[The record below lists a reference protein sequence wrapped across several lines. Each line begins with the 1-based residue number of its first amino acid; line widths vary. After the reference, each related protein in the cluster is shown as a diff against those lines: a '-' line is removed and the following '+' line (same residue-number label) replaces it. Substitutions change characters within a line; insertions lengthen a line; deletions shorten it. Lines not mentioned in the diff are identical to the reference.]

1 MSEIEQK
8 PVVEQTE
15 DSLEL
20 SVSADVVEEAP
31 TTSNGVNPAN
41 AEMPEADLSSADSP
55 PEESTEVDT
64 PAEEAKAE
72 LNYLGADLF
81 NDVRKVSMEDLL
93 NSEVTED
100 VPQEEQDRYLST
112 FSEINE
118 REIVTGRVIGM
129 NEKEILI
136 DIGFKSEG
144 VIHRDEFT
152 EDNLP
157 EVGEKLD
164 VYLERME
171 DESGKTVLSKE
182 KADFLRRWTELRN
195 HHETGE
201 IISGRII
208 RRIKGGMIV
217 DLNGVQA
224 FLPGSQIDV
233 RPVKDFDKYINSDI
247 DLRAFLPGSQ
257 IDVRPVKDFDK
268 YINSD
273 IDLRVV
279 KFNEFRK
286 NVVVSHK
293 AILEES
299 MAEQRD
305 ELFDKLEVGSV
316 MEGRVK
322 NITDFGVFIDLGG
335 IDGLLHITDLSW
347 GRVSH
352 PSELIGMDD
361 TLTVKIIDFDQ
372 EKKRVSLGLKQLTP
386 HPWDNVD
393 ERYPEGTNINGKIV
407 SMTNY
412 GAFVEIEP
420 GIEGLVH
427 VSEMSWTRHIK
438 NPSEM
443 YSLGDEVEAVVL
455 AIDSED
461 RKISLGAKQLQDDP
475 WDQIEEK
482 YMVGTIVKG
491 KVINLT
497 QFGAFVELEEGIDGL
512 IHVSD
517 LSWTKIV
524 RHPKE
529 IIEKDQE
536 VEVRVLEVSR
546 ESRRIALGLKQVSDD
561 PWPELVKQFE
571 TGKEV
576 EGEIVRVLDKGV
588 ILILDND
595 VEGIIPFGRQ
605 PKRQRKALSSK
616 YNSGQKMI
624 GVVMEVKPDDKKVVL
639 FSDELSA
646 DKPDK
651 IDDVEE
657 YLKSQEEIVGET
669 IEIPSISTEETESDS
684 EPEVE

>member
-81 NDVRKVSMEDLL
+81 NDVREVSMEDLL
-93 NSEVTED
+93 NSEITED

-217 DLNGVQA
+217 DLNGVQ
-224 FLPGSQIDV
+224 
-233 RPVKDFDKYINSDI
+233 
-247 DLRAFLPGSQ
+247 AFLPGSQ

-443 YSLGDEVEAVVL
+443 YSLGDEVKAVVL

-616 YNSGQKMI
+616 YKAGQKMI

>member
-8 PVVEQTE
+8 PVDEPTENSVE
-15 DSLEL
+15 LA
-20 SVSADVVEEAP
+20 VSAEIVEEAP
-31 TTSNGVNPAN
+31 LTSNNEELSDVESLDEETNN
-41 AEMPEADLSSADSP
+41 VETTEDESPEI
-55 PEESTEVDT
+55 DT
-64 PAEEAKAE
+64 PAEEAKPE
-72 LNYLGADLF
+72 LNYLGLDLF
-81 NDVRKVSMEDLL
+81 NDVREVSMEELL
-93 NSEVTED
+93 NSEIIEE

-144 VIHRDEFT
+144 VILRNEFT
-152 EDNLP
+152 EENLP

-195 HHETGE
+195 HHESGE

-224 FLPGSQIDV
+224 FLPGSQIDI
-233 RPVKDFDKYINSDI
+233 RPVKDFDKYID
-247 DLRAFLPGSQ
+247 
-257 IDVRPVKDFDK
+257 
-268 YINSD
+268 SD

-305 ELFDKLEVGSV
+305 ELFKKLEVGSV

-347 GRVSH
+347 GRVNH

-372 EKKRVSLGLKQLTP
+372 EKTRVSLGLKQLTP

-393 ERYPEGTNINGKIV
+393 EKYPEGTNIKGKIV

-443 YSLGDEVEAVVL
+443 YTLGDELEAVVL
-455 AIDSED
+455 AINSED

-475 WDQIEEK
+475 WD
-482 YMVGTIVKG
+482 
-491 KVINLT
+491 
-497 QFGAFVELEEGIDGL
+497 
-512 IHVSD
+512 
-517 LSWTKIV
+517 
-524 RHPKE
+524 
-529 IIEKDQE
+529 
-536 VEVRVLEVSR
+536 
-546 ESRRIALGLKQVSDD
+546 
-561 PWPELVKQFE
+561 
-571 TGKEV
+571 
-576 EGEIVRVLDKGV
+576 
-588 ILILDND
+588 
-595 VEGIIPFGRQ
+595 
-605 PKRQRKALSSK
+605 
-616 YNSGQKMI
+616 
-624 GVVMEVKPDDKKVVL
+624 
-639 FSDELSA
+639 
-646 DKPDK
+646 
-651 IDDVEE
+651 
-657 YLKSQEEIVGET
+657 
-669 IEIPSISTEETESDS
+669 
-684 EPEVE
+684 

>member
-8 PVVEQTE
+8 PVDEQTE
-15 DSLEL
+15 NSVEL
-20 SVSADVVEEAP
+20 AVSAEIVEEAP
-31 TTSNGVNPAN
+31 LTSNNEELSDVESLDEETNN
-41 AEMPEADLSSADSP
+41 VETTEDKSPEI
-55 PEESTEVDT
+55 DT
-64 PAEEAKAE
+64 PAEEANPE
-72 LNYLGADLF
+72 LNYLGLDLF
-81 NDVRKVSMEDLL
+81 NDVREVSMEELL
-93 NSEVTED
+93 NSEAIEE

-144 VIHRDEFT
+144 VILRNEFT
-152 EDNLP
+152 EENLP

-195 HHETGE
+195 NHETGE

-224 FLPGSQIDV
+224 FLPGSQIDI
-233 RPVKDFDKYINSDI
+233 RPVKDFDKYID
-247 DLRAFLPGSQ
+247 
-257 IDVRPVKDFDK
+257 
-268 YINSD
+268 SD

-305 ELFDKLEVGSV
+305 ELFKKLEVGSV

-347 GRVSH
+347 GRVNH

-372 EKKRVSLGLKQLTP
+372 EKTRVSLGLKQLTP

-393 ERYPEGTNINGKIV
+393 DKYPEGTNIKGKIV
-407 SMTNY
+407 SLTNY

-443 YSLGDEVEAVVL
+443 YTLGDEVEAVVL

-475 WDQIEEK
+475 WDEIEEK
-482 YMVGTIVKG
+482 YMMGTIVKG
-491 KVINLT
+491 SVINLT

-529 IIEKDQE
+529 IIEKGQE

-546 ESRRIALGLKQVSDD
+546 ESRRIALGLKQVGDD
-561 PWPELVKQFE
+561 PWPDLVKQFE

-576 EGEIVRVLDKGV
+576 EGEIVRVLDKGI
-588 ILILDND
+588 ILNLDQD
-595 VEGIIPFGRQ
+595 VEGIIPFGSQ

-616 YNSGQKMI
+616 HKPGQKLK
-624 GVVMEVKPDDKKVVL
+624 GVVMEVKPEDKKVVL
-639 FSDELSA
+639 FSDELSV
-646 DKPDK
+646 DTPDK
-651 IDDVEE
+651 QDDVQD
-657 YLKSQEEIVGET
+657 YLDTQEGPVGEK
-669 IEIPSISTEETESDS
+669 IEIPPASTDETESDS
-684 EPEVE
+684 EPAAE

>member
-8 PVVEQTE
+8 PVDEQTE
-15 DSLEL
+15 NSVEL
-20 SVSADVVEEAP
+20 AVSAEIVEEAP
-31 TTSNGVNPAN
+31 LTSNN
-41 AEMPEADLSSADSP
+41 EELSDVESLDEETNNVETTEDKSP
-55 PEESTEVDT
+55 GIDIPV
-64 PAEEAKAE
+64 EEANPE
-72 LNYLGADLF
+72 LNYLGLDIF
-81 NDVRKVSMEDLL
+81 NDVREVSMEELL
-93 NSEVTED
+93 NSEAIEE

-144 VIHRDEFT
+144 VILRNEFT
-152 EDNLP
+152 EENLP

-195 HHETGE
+195 NHETGE

-224 FLPGSQIDV
+224 FLPGSQIDI
-233 RPVKDFDKYINSDI
+233 RPVKDFDKYID
-247 DLRAFLPGSQ
+247 
-257 IDVRPVKDFDK
+257 
-268 YINSD
+268 SD

-305 ELFDKLEVGSV
+305 ELFKKLEVGSV

-347 GRVSH
+347 GRVNH

-372 EKKRVSLGLKQLTP
+372 EKTRVSLGLKQLTP

-393 ERYPEGTNINGKIV
+393 DKYPEGTNIKGKIV
-407 SMTNY
+407 SLTNY

-443 YSLGDEVEAVVL
+443 YTLGDEVEAVVL

-482 YMVGTIVKG
+482 YMMGTVVKG
-491 KVINLT
+491 SVINLT
-497 QFGAFVELEEGIDGL
+497 QFGAFIELEEGIDGL

-529 IIEKDQE
+529 IIEKGQE

-546 ESRRIALGLKQVSDD
+546 ESRRIALGLKQVGDD
-561 PWPELVKQFE
+561 PWPDLVKQFE

-576 EGEIVRVLDKGV
+576 EGEIVRVLDKGI
-588 ILILDND
+588 ILNLDQD
-595 VEGIIPFGRQ
+595 VEGIIPFGSQ

-616 YNSGQKMI
+616 HKPGQKLK
-624 GVVMEVKPDDKKVVL
+624 GVVMEVKPEDKKVVL
-639 FSDELSA
+639 FSDELSV
-646 DKPDK
+646 DTPDK
-651 IDDVEE
+651 QDDVQD
-657 YLKSQEEIVGET
+657 YLDTQEGPVGEK
-669 IEIPSISTEETESDS
+669 IEIPPASTDETESDS
-684 EPEVE
+684 EPAAE

>member
-1 MSEIEQK
+1 MSETVQEPI
-8 PVVEQTE
+8 VEQTP
-15 DSLEL
+15 DSQELE
-20 SVSADVVEEAP
+20 VSAIEENEAPAISTETKEAVAEKPSEPAKPELNYLADDLFNDIRQVSIDDLIDEDVVEE
-31 TTSNGVNPAN
+31 
-41 AEMPEADLSSADSP
+41 
-55 PEESTEVDT
+55 
-64 PAEEAKAE
+64 
-72 LNYLGADLF
+72 
-81 NDVRKVSMEDLL
+81 
-93 NSEVTED
+93 

-112 FSEINE
+112 FSEISE

-136 DIGFKSEG
+136 DIRFKSEG
-144 VIHRDEFT
+144 IISRDEFA
-152 EDNLP
+152 ENALP
-157 EVGEKLD
+157 EVGDKLD

-171 DESGKTVLSKE
+171 DDSGKTVLSKE
-182 KADFLRRWTELRN
+182 KADFLRRWVELREV
-195 HHETGE
+195 HDTGE
-201 IISGRII
+201 IIQGKIV
-208 RRIKGGMIV
+208 RRIKGGMVV

-233 RPVKDFDKYINSDI
+233 RPVKDFDRYLDTEM
-247 DLRAFLPGSQ
+247 
-257 IDVRPVKDFDK
+257 
-268 YINSD
+268 
-273 IDLRVV
+273 DLRVV

-299 MAEQRD
+299 LAEQRD
-305 ELFDKLEVGSV
+305 ELFQKLEVGSV

-347 GRVSH
+347 GRVNH

-372 EKKRVSLGLKQLTP
+372 DKKRVSLGLKQLTP

-393 ERYPEGTNINGKIV
+393 ERYPEGEKVSGKVV

-412 GAFVEIEP
+412 GAFIEIEP
-420 GIEGLVH
+420 GVEGLVH
-427 VSEMSWTRHIK
+427 VSEMSWTRHVK

-455 AIDSED
+455 AINTEE
-461 RKISLGAKQLQDDP
+461 RKISLGAKQLQADP

-482 YMVGTIVKG
+482 YMVGTVVKG

-497 QFGAFVELEEGIDGL
+497 QFGAFIELEEGIDGL

-529 IIEKDQE
+529 VVEKGQE
-536 VEVRVLEVSR
+536 VEVRVMEVSR
-546 ESRRIALGLKQVSDD
+546 ESRRIALGLKQVEDD
-561 PWPELVKQFE
+561 PWPTLVKNFE

-576 EGEIVRVLDKGV
+576 EGEVVRVLDKGI
-588 ILILDND
+588 ILLLEND

-616 YNSGQKMI
+616 YKAGQTMG

-639 FSDELSA
+639 YVEELSA
-646 DKPDK
+646 DQPTQK
-651 IDDVEE
+651 DDVQEFLE
-657 YLKSQEEIVGET
+657 SQVAPEGEK
-669 IEIPSISTEETESDS
+669 IEIPMESSEETESDTAAAD
-684 EPEVE
+684 E

>member
-20 SVSADVVEEAP
+20 AVSAEAVETAP
-31 TTSNGVNPAN
+31 STSNRVELSG
-41 AEMPEADLSSADSP
+41 EDLPDISTPNVETSEDESSDVDSP
-55 PEESTEVDT
+55 AD
-64 PAEEAKAE
+64 EAKPE
-72 LNYLGADLF
+72 LDYLGTDLF
-81 NDVRKVSMEDLL
+81 NEVREVSIEDLL
-93 NSEVTED
+93 KSEVTEE

-144 VIHRDEFT
+144 VILRNEFT
-152 EDNLP
+152 EENLP

-233 RPVKDFDKYINSDI
+233 RPVKDFDKYID
-247 DLRAFLPGSQ
+247 
-257 IDVRPVKDFDK
+257 
-268 YINSD
+268 SD

-305 ELFDKLEVGSV
+305 ELFQKLEVGSV

-347 GRVSH
+347 GRVNH
-352 PSELIGMDD
+352 PSELIGMED

-372 EKKRVSLGLKQLTP
+372 DKKRVSLGLKQLTP

-393 ERYPEGTNINGKIV
+393 ERYPEGTNITGKIV

-482 YMVGTIVKG
+482 YMVGTIVNG

-497 QFGAFVELEEGIDGL
+497 QFGAFIELEEGIDGL

-529 IIEKDQE
+529 IIEKGQE

-571 TGKEV
+571 SGKEV

-616 YNSGQKMI
+616 YKAGQKMK

-639 FSDELSA
+639 FSDELSS

-651 IDDVEE
+651 KDAVQE
-657 YLKSQEEIVGET
+657 YLKSQDGPVGEK
-669 IEIPSISTEETESDS
+669 IEIPSISTDETESDS
-684 EPEVE
+684 EPAED

>member
-8 PVVEQTE
+8 PVDEQTE
-15 DSLEL
+15 NSVEL
-20 SVSADVVEEAP
+20 AVSAEIVEEAP
-31 TTSNGVNPAN
+31 LTSNN
-41 AEMPEADLSSADSP
+41 EELSDVESLDEETNNVETTEDKSP
-55 PEESTEVDT
+55 GIDIPV
-64 PAEEAKAE
+64 EEANPE
-72 LNYLGADLF
+72 LNYLGLDIF
-81 NDVRKVSMEDLL
+81 NDVREVSMEELL
-93 NSEVTED
+93 NSEAIEE

-144 VIHRDEFT
+144 VILRNEFT
-152 EDNLP
+152 EENLP

-195 HHETGE
+195 NHETGE

-224 FLPGSQIDV
+224 FLPGSQIDI
-233 RPVKDFDKYINSDI
+233 RPVKDFDKYID
-247 DLRAFLPGSQ
+247 
-257 IDVRPVKDFDK
+257 
-268 YINSD
+268 SD

-305 ELFDKLEVGSV
+305 ELFKKLEVGSV

-347 GRVSH
+347 GRVNH

-372 EKKRVSLGLKQLTP
+372 EKTRVSLGLKQLTP

-393 ERYPEGTNINGKIV
+393 DKYPEGTNIKGKIV

-443 YSLGDEVEAVVL
+443 YTLGDEVEAVVL

-475 WDQIEEK
+475 WDEIEEK
-482 YMVGTIVKG
+482 YMMGTIVKG
-491 KVINLT
+491 SVINLT

-529 IIEKDQE
+529 IIEKEQE

-546 ESRRIALGLKQVSDD
+546 ESRRIALGLKQVGDD
-561 PWPELVKQFE
+561 PWPDLVKQFE

-576 EGEIVRVLDKGV
+576 EGEIVRVLDKGI
-588 ILILDND
+588 ILNLDQD
-595 VEGIIPFGRQ
+595 VEGIIPFGSQ

-616 YNSGQKMI
+616 HKPGQKLK
-624 GVVMEVKPDDKKVVL
+624 GVVMEVKPEDKKVIL
-639 FSDELSA
+639 FSDELSV
-646 DKPDK
+646 DTPDK
-651 IDDVEE
+651 QDDVQD
-657 YLKSQEEIVGET
+657 YLDTQEGPVGEK
-669 IEIPSISTEETESDS
+669 IEIPPASTDETESDS
-684 EPEVE
+684 EPAAE

>member
-1 MSEIEQK
+1 MSETIQE
-8 PVVEQTE
+8 PVVEQTN
-15 DSLEL
+15 DSPEL
-20 SVSADVVEEAP
+20 AVSAEIVDEAP
-31 TTSNGVNPAN
+31 TTSNG
-41 AEMPEADLSSADSP
+41 ADAPGKDVP
-55 PEESTEVDT
+55 KP
-64 PAEEAKAE
+64 E
-72 LNYLGADLF
+72 LNYLASDLF
-81 NDVRKVSMEDLL
+81 NEVRQVSLEELMSSAVIE
-93 NSEVTED
+93 EVS
-100 VPQEEQDRYLST
+100 QEEQDRYLST

-152 EDNLP
+152 EDTLP

-182 KADFLRRWTELRN
+182 KADFLRRWTQLREI
-195 HHETGE
+195 HETGE
-201 IISGRII
+201 IISGRIV
-208 RRIKGGMIV
+208 RRIKGGMVV
-217 DLNGVQA
+217 DLEGVQA

-233 RPVKDFDKYINSDI
+233 RPVKDFDKYIDTEME
-247 DLRAFLPGSQ
+247 
-257 IDVRPVKDFDK
+257 
-268 YINSD
+268 
-273 IDLRVV
+273 LRVV

-299 MAEQRD
+299 LAEQQD
-305 ELFDKLEVGSV
+305 ELFEKLEVGNV

-347 GRVSH
+347 GRVNH

-361 TLTVKIIDFDQ
+361 TLTIKIIDFDK

-386 HPWDNVD
+386 HPWENLED
-393 ERYPEGTNINGKIV
+393 RYPEGTKISGKIV
-407 SMTNY
+407 SLTNY

-420 GIEGLVH
+420 GVEGLVH

-443 YSLGDEVEAVVL
+443 FSLGDEVEAVVL
-455 AIDSED
+455 AINAEE
-461 RKISLGAKQLQDDP
+461 RKISLGAKQLQADP

-517 LSWTKIV
+517 LSWTKVV

-529 IIEKDQE
+529 IIEKGQT

-546 ESRRIALGLKQVSDD
+546 ESRRIALGLKQVEED

-571 TGKEV
+571 TGKEI
-576 EGEIVRVLDKGV
+576 EGEVVRVLDKGI
-588 ILILDND
+588 ILMLDQD

-616 YNSGQKMI
+616 YKAGQKMS

-639 FSDELSA
+639 YVEELSS
-646 DKPDK
+646 DKPGKVDE
-651 IDDVEE
+651 VQE
-657 YLKSQEEIVGET
+657 YLESQDEPPEGEK
-669 IEIPSISTEETESDS
+669 IEIPTGATEKTEGDT
-684 EPEVE
+684 EAVEE

>member
-8 PVVEQTE
+8 PVDEQTE
-15 DSLEL
+15 NSVEL
-20 SVSADVVEEAP
+20 AVSAEIVEEAP
-31 TTSNGVNPAN
+31 LTSNN
-41 AEMPEADLSSADSP
+41 EDLSDVESLD
-55 PEESTEVDT
+55 EETNKVETTEDKSSEIDT
-64 PAEEAKAE
+64 PAEEANPE
-72 LNYLGADLF
+72 LNYLGLDLF
-81 NDVRKVSMEDLL
+81 NDVREVSIEELL
-93 NSEVTED
+93 NSEAIEE

-144 VIHRDEFT
+144 VILRNEFT
-152 EDNLP
+152 EENLP

-195 HHETGE
+195 NHETGE

-224 FLPGSQIDV
+224 FLPGSQIDI
-233 RPVKDFDKYINSDI
+233 RPVKDFDKYID
-247 DLRAFLPGSQ
+247 
-257 IDVRPVKDFDK
+257 
-268 YINSD
+268 SD

-305 ELFDKLEVGSV
+305 ELFKKLEVGSV

-347 GRVSH
+347 GRVNH

-361 TLTVKIIDFDQ
+361 TLTVKIIDYDQ
-372 EKKRVSLGLKQLTP
+372 EKTRVSLGLKQLTP

-393 ERYPEGTNINGKIV
+393 DKYPEGTNIKGKIV
-407 SMTNY
+407 SLTNY

-443 YSLGDEVEAVVL
+443 YTLGDEVEAVVL

-475 WDQIEEK
+475 WDEIEEK
-482 YMVGTIVKG
+482 YMMGTIVKG
-491 KVINLT
+491 SVINLT

-529 IIEKDQE
+529 IIEKGQE

-546 ESRRIALGLKQVSDD
+546 ESRRIALGLKQVGDD
-561 PWPELVKQFE
+561 PWPDLVKQFE

-576 EGEIVRVLDKGV
+576 EGEIVRVLDKGI
-588 ILILDND
+588 ILNLDQD
-595 VEGIIPFGRQ
+595 VEGIIPFGSQ

-616 YNSGQKMI
+616 HKPGQKLK
-624 GVVMEVKPDDKKVVL
+624 GVVMEVKPEDKKVVL
-639 FSDELSA
+639 FSDELSV
-646 DKPDK
+646 DTPDK
-651 IDDVEE
+651 QDDVQD
-657 YLKSQEEIVGET
+657 YLDTQEGPVGER
-669 IEIPSISTEETESDS
+669 IEIPSASTDETESDS
-684 EPEVE
+684 EPAAE